1 MFLKLFK
8 MITLA
13 RRLSY
18 FFFCNCPHAHEILI
32 LKIVYLFMWCMYHPF
47 SSVAQSCLT
56 LCDPMDH
63 STPGLPVHHQL
74 LELIQTHAHR
84 VSDSIRPSR
93 ALLSPSPPICSLH
106 IKIRVLSLKNW
117 CLLPW
122 ELYSLAESTC
132 FSLHH
137 HCLSAG
143 QGHHTHLVNDWNS
156 LDRRLVFITQCYWMT
171 CHYTACLFLYNQQVV
186 PQNHTDVVK
195 NKFYPVS
202 ALATTLQSILQVLW
216 TLVYFFFPTYSM
228 ILKTSTDA
236 YNFLFLQSFVV
247 LLLLYSD

>member
-1 MFLKLFK
+1 MTPYLTQTYLQNLTYTESIYFCSLHENTQQQCFSNFLKWSLWQGDYLTSFSVIVLMSMK
-8 MITLA
+8 FL
-13 RRLSY
+13 
-18 FFFCNCPHAHEILI
+18 

-84 VSDSIRPSR
+84 VSDSIRPSSP
-93 ALLSPSPPICSLH
+93 LLSPSPPVCSLH
-106 IKIRVLSLKNW
+106 IKIRVLSLKNG

-122 ELYSLAESTC
+122 ELYSPAESTC
-132 FSLHH
+132 FGLHR

-143 QGHHTHLVNDWNS
+143 QGHHTHLVYDWNS
-156 LDRRLVFITQCYWMT
+156 LDRRLVFITQFHWMT

-186 PQNHTDVVK
+186 P
-195 NKFYPVS
+195 
-202 ALATTLQSILQVLW
+202 
-216 TLVYFFFPTYSM
+216 
-228 ILKTSTDA
+228 
-236 YNFLFLQSFVV
+236 
-247 LLLLYSD
+247 